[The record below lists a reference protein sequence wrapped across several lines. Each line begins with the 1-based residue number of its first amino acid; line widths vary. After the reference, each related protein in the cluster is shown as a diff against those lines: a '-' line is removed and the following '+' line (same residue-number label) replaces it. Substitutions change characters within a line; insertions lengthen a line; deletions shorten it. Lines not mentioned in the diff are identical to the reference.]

1 MYYSII
7 HRISYGD
14 IIKITKKDIK
24 EWAVFLTVLLV
35 VWTHINVVV
44 SDSMYPIMKR
54 GDFVIVENANWE
66 FNPEN
71 VQVGDIVVYKAHWAN
86 YKENKVEYI
95 VNIDDKRLGV
105 FSGDK
110 TKPVIHRVIQKLNI
124 NNETYFIIKGDNNPT
139 YDPELVSVNQIKQKV
154 ITINGAPLVIPYIG
168 YLSIF
173 LKENVWVVILVILLS
188 YLYDWL
194 KKRNEKRKMEKE
206 EKEN

>member
-1 MYYSII
+1 M
-7 HRISYGD
+7 
-14 IIKITKKDIK
+14 
-24 EWAVFLTVLLV
+24 LLV

-44 SDSMYPIMKR
+44 SDSMYPIMER
-54 GDFVIVENANWE
+54 GDFVIVKNANWE
-66 FNPEN
+66 FNPED
-71 VQVGDIVVYKAHWAN
+71 VQVGDIVIYKAHWAN
-86 YKENKVEYI
+86 YKENRVEYI
-95 VNIDDKRLGV
+95 VNVDDKRLGV

-110 TKPVIHRVIQKLNI
+110 TKPVTHRVIQKLNI
-124 NNETYFIIKGDNNPT
+124 NNETNFIIKGDNNPT

-194 KKRNEKRKMEKE
+194 KKRNEKRKKENE
-206 EKEN
+206 EKEKQNKNKKIKK

>member
-1 MYYSII
+1 
-7 HRISYGD
+7 
-14 IIKITKKDIK
+14 
-24 EWAVFLTVLLV
+24 
-35 VWTHINVVV
+35 
-44 SDSMYPIMKR
+44 MYPIMER
-54 GDFVIVENANWE
+54 GDFVIVKNANWE
-66 FNPEN
+66 FNPNN
-71 VQVGDIVVYKAHWAN
+71 VQVGDIVIYKAHWPR

-110 TKPVIHRVIQKLNI
+110 TEPVIHRVIQKLNI

-154 ITINGAPLVIPYIG
+154 ITINGTPLVIPYIG

-173 LKENVWVVILVILLS
+173 LKENVWLVILIVLLV

-194 KKRNEKRKMEKE
+194 KKTKEKEKMEKE
-206 EKEN
+206 EKGN